1 MDFQYGLQPSYLCSR
16 HEMGVIRDTSFVR
29 GILLSSVQFSI
40 KISIFISIVVY
51 VLLGNKI
58 TAEKVSYWTS

>member
-1 MDFQYGLQPSYLCSR
+1 
-16 HEMGVIRDTSFVR
+16 MGVIRDTSFVR